1 MKRKLE
7 FNRDQVARNQ
17 MKFINKS
24 CAFTVSLILSKNIKT
39 CAKIIAHVYEL
50 VFEPNNFYLT

>member
-50 VFEPNNFYLT
+50 VFEPNNF